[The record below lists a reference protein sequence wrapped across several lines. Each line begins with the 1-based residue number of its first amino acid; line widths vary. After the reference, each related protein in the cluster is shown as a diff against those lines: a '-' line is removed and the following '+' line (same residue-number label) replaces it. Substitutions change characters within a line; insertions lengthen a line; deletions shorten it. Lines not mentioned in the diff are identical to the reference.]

1 VWLTLPVEEADR
13 AERTLTNGTRFKRVY
28 TARSRPADPCVE
40 QAFATR
46 VINER

>member
-1 VWLTLPVEEADR
+1 VLLTPRVEEADR
-13 AERTLTNGTRFKRVY
+13 AERTLTIGTRFKRVS

-40 QAFATR
+40 HAFATR